1 VKAGVVWGRLIGA
14 ALSLMLTAG
23 AAQAG
28 TVLQVEHRAD
38 GRLLAEA
45 PAPPGTGW
53 CLRWR
58 HSVTGGKVADCFR
71 NDDGRMVLERS
82 YLHDFAAGLGTVAG
96 RGGRLVSAP
105 GGGYWIEDISEPI
118 ANNALVLRVGAR
130 RVDHRIEIGG
140 CEKHLSRI
148 APGARVVIRLANSD
162 AG

>member
-1 VKAGVVWGRLIGA
+1 
-14 ALSLMLTAG
+14 M
-23 AAQAG
+23 
-28 TVLQVEHRAD
+28 LQVERLVD
-38 GRLLAEA
+38 GMILAEA

-58 HSVTGGKVADCFR
+58 HSVTGGAVADCFR
-71 NDDGRMVLERS
+71 NDDGRMVLVRS

-118 ANNALVLRVGAR
+118 DDNALVLRVGAR

-140 CEKHLSRI
+140 CEKRLSRM

-162 AG
+162 AR